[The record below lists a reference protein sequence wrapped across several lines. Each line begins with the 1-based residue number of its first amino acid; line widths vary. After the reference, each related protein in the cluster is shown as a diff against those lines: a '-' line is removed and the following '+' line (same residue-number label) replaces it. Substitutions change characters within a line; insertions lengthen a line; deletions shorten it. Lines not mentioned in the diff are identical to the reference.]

1 MIQNQVLKSSN
12 ILNKKDRYISG
23 LYQWTVSMDFQV
35 NQLKTSSKLFQTK
48 FSNNQVN
55 ENFEIASNKIE

>member
-23 LYQWTVSMDFQV
+23 LYQRTVSMDFQV
-35 NQLKTSSKLFQTK
+35 NQLKTPVNYFKQSFPTTKLMRTSK
-48 FSNNQVN
+48 
-55 ENFEIASNKIE
+55 